1 MSLQTFPSA
10 LCIYLNFRDGERDVL
25 VSVAVCLE
33 EDALVSV
40 FSLQEVKHEVS
51 SLEEVDWKGLMCVC
65 LCLCATFISVYL
77 YVWSVLSGVFFHNE
91 CLLYIPPCSCHR
103 AWSSERC

>member
-1 MSLQTFPSA
+1 MHTNVCLFKPFPSA
-10 LCIYLNFRDGERDVL
+10 LCIYLNLRDRERDVL

-51 SLEEVDWKGLMCVC
+51 SLEEVNWKGLMYVCVC
-65 LCLCATFISVYL
+65 VFVCHIHFCVSVCVVCAVG
-77 YVWSVLSGVFFHNE
+77 GVF
-91 CLLYIPPCSCHR
+91 P
-103 AWSSERC
+103 